1 MFGFLLGIV
10 SAAVSVISSI
20 AATVGPAIATVAKTI
35 VSLAPTLQKVIIFG
49 NVVSDIAKIL
59 GVLGPEENAED
70 IGAKAMQEG
79 TRPREINESAQDYL
93 DYLRNE
99 VELDREKQAKMDEKD
114 RMACIAAGSA
124 LVLATTAE
132 KNDVELTPTYIA
144 NASKSRLMSA
154 DNILKMAYKF
164 KDNNIEINKFNE
176 YFDNNLS
183 GNELLKTHET
193 IKTVVKEINP
203 DMSEKE
209 IRNEITNME
218 SEIKTVSDD

>member
-1 MFGFLLGIV
+1 
-10 SAAVSVISSI
+10 
-20 AATVGPAIATVAKTI
+20 
-35 VSLAPTLQKVIIFG
+35 
-49 NVVSDIAKIL
+49 
-59 GVLGPEENAED
+59 
-70 IGAKAMQEG
+70 
-79 TRPREINESAQDYL
+79 
-93 DYLRNE
+93 
-99 VELDREKQAKMDEKD
+99 MDEKD

-154 DNILKMAYKF
+154 DNILKMAHKF

-193 IKTVVKEINP
+193 IKTVFKEINP